1 MSEYLEKCSV
11 CGALIDEE
19 DLFCANCG
27 TEAPLRTGDRSK
39 PHTQVSRHNFACQGC
54 GASMSYDA
62 AAQTLRC
69 PFCGSEKL
77 SEQRDSKNLAADKI
91 VPFEIDHEQ
100 AVGIMRRWLGNG
112 FWRPGDLARAS
123 VVTKIS
129 AVFVPYW
136 DFGARTLTYW
146 TADSSQTPSNA
157 RGDWVPQFGEHQGS
171 YSGLLIGASG
181 VLTPSETTSTCP
193 YDLSRAVPAGDV
205 NTEDVIVEQFRVQ
218 RKYARPLA
226 RQGLENLERNA
237 CQQYVPGRCRNMK
250 VNTRLEEMSSNPILL
265 PVWIMAYKYKNT
277 VYRFLINGQNG
288 RATGQAP
295 LSWTKM
301 IVAIAIVVGVALLI
315 FLGVAGATVMSQ
327 GEAGRERQPVQ
338 ACRDWPV
345 GGQPPPDLQKTERL
359 WLARRY

>member
-27 TEAPLRTGDRSK
+27 TETPLRTNEQPK
-39 PHTQVSRHNFACQGC
+39 PLTQVSTHNFACQGC

-62 AAQTLRC
+62 SAQTLRC

-77 SEQRDSKNLAADKI
+77 SEQRDAKNLAADRI
-91 VPFEIDHEQ
+91 VPFEIDHQQ

-136 DFGARTLTYW
+136 VFSARTLTYW
-146 TADSSQTPSNA
+146 TADSSQTPFHA
-157 RGDWVPQFGEHQGS
+157 RGDWIPKFGEHQGS

-181 VLTPSETTSTCP
+181 VLTPSETASICP
-193 YDLSRAVPAGDV
+193 YDLSRATAAEDV
-205 NTEDVIVEQFRVQ
+205 STDDVIVEQFRVQ
-218 RKYARPLA
+218 RKYARPQA
-226 RQGLENLERNA
+226 RRGLEDLERSA

-250 VNTRLEEMSSNPILL
+250 VNTRLEELSSSPMLL
-265 PVWIMAYKYKNT
+265 PVWVMAYTYRNT

-295 LSWTKM
+295 VSWVKM
-301 IVAIAIVVGVALLI
+301 IVAIAIVVVVALLI
-315 FLGVAGATVMSQ
+315 FLGVAGAAAM
-327 GEAGRERQPVQ
+327 
-338 ACRDWPV
+338 
-345 GGQPPPDLQKTERL
+345 
-359 WLARRY
+359 